1 MTFDPSTPLVRSSDI
16 IASEVDGELVL
27 ISIQDG
33 KYFGLDPV
41 GSEIWRLLEEPRSTE
56 ALVEALTA
64 RFEGDAGEV
73 ERDTLAFID
82 ELASHALL
90 RAA

>member
-1 MTFDPSTPLVRSSDI
+1 MALDPSAPLVRSPDI

-33 KYFGLDPV
+33 KYFGLDPI
-41 GSEIWRLLEEPRSTE
+41 GSEIWRLLEQPHTPAAVCETLQSQFDGDAAE
-56 ALVEALTA
+56 I
-64 RFEGDAGEV
+64 EGDAMEFM
-73 ERDTLAFID
+73 A

>member
-1 MTFDPSTPLVRSSDI
+1 MAFDPSAPLVRSPDI

-27 ISIQDG
+27 ISIEDG
-33 KYFGLDPV
+33 KYFGLDTV
-41 GSEIWRLLEEPRSTE
+41 GSEIWRLLEAPQSTN
-56 ALVEALTA
+56 ALVEALKA
-64 RFEGDAGEV
+64 QFEGDADDV

-82 ELASHALL
+82 ELATHALV

>member
-1 MTFDPSTPLVRSSDI
+1 MAFDPSAPLVRSSDI

-41 GSEIWRLLEEPRSTE
+41 GSEIWRLLEEPHSTTALIETLKGQFDGDAAEIE
-56 ALVEALTA
+56 ADALT
-64 RFEGDAGEV
+64 
-73 ERDTLAFID
+73 FIE

>member
-1 MTFDPSTPLVRSSDI
+1 MAFEPSALLVRSPDI

-33 KYFGLDPV
+33 KYFGLDAV
-41 GSEIWRLLEEPRSTE
+41 GSEIWRQLETPRSVAT
-56 ALVEALTA
+56 LVEALQA
-64 RFEGDAGEV
+64 HFEGDAETV
-73 ERDTLAFID
+73 KRDTIEFIEVLA
-82 ELASHALL
+82 AQALV

>member
-1 MTFDPSTPLVRSSDI
+1 MAFDPSAPLVRSSDI

-41 GSEIWRLLEEPRSTE
+41 GSEIWRLLEEPRSTA
-56 ALVEALTA
+56 ALVEALKGQ
-64 RFEGDAGEV
+64 FEGDAAEIEG
-73 ERDTLAFID
+73 DALAFIE